1 MKQRFLSLALTLA
14 LCLGLAVPALA
25 AEGDL
30 FPATGTMPSLIDL
43 SPDGPAA
50 GEWYDYE
57 SVKVCVE
64 AGLLKGSGMCFYPGN
79 DITLAELATVA
90 ARIYEKTS
98 GRSLPEEA
106 EGDPWYGN
114 GVRVMEELGL
124 PLPADPVVPA
134 ARADFVAMLGAV
146 LPDGMLSPINSIT
159 ALPDTGS
166 ADVLRFYNAG
176 ILTGT
181 DDSGTFEGD
190 KRLSRAEAAAMIAR
204 IVRPSLRRRFTPA
217 AAADGIQ
224 FGKMDATLPFT
235 QALYQRD
242 PLVYLNEEEF
252 ATFCVLAGIPQETVM
267 LTFDGLGAVTA
278 REYIPLLYQAI
289 RSIEQDYLENGY
301 DPEAFWTTSY
311 VWYYLPR
318 EMPQHVKQVAVNYC
332 TTAALKAEGVTEIT
346 AEDMYQFQDERNAT
360 LSQAAKDLD
369 PQLFYEAILNS

>member
-1 MKQRFLSLALTLA
+1 
-14 LCLGLAVPALA
+14 
-25 AEGDL
+25 
-30 FPATGTMPSLIDL
+30 
-43 SPDGPAA
+43 
-50 GEWYDYE
+50 
-57 SVKVCVE
+57 
-64 AGLLKGSGMCFYPGN
+64 
-79 DITLAELATVA
+79 
-90 ARIYEKTS
+90 
-98 GRSLPEEA
+98 
-106 EGDPWYGN
+106 
-114 GVRVMEELGL
+114 
-124 PLPADPVVPA
+124 
-134 ARADFVAMLGAV
+134 MLRAV